1 MRGSKVAILRYLRTN
16 PWLTSKEAFE
26 KFGITRLSARIKDL
40 RDKGYDIETVMVET
54 TTRFGES
61 CRYARYVLKGEPNE
75 ARCKDG

>member
-1 MRGSKVAILRYLRTN
+1 MRGSKVAILEYLRAHK
-16 PWLTSKEAFE
+16 WLTSKEAFE

-75 ARCKDG
+75 ERRKDG

>member
-1 MRGSKVAILRYLRTN
+1 MRGSKTAILEHLKSY

-26 KFGITRLSARIKDL
+26 QYGITRLSARIKEL

-61 CRYARYVLKGEPNE
+61 CRYARYILKGEPDEERFKN
-75 ARCKDG
+75 R

>member
-1 MRGSKVAILRYLRTN
+1 MRGSKVAILKHLRTN

-61 CRYARYVLKGEPNE
+61 CRYARYVLRGEPNE